1 MDLEYIQ
8 DRVDEQIK
16 RYGGYWNPLSMMLRL
31 IEEVGELS
39 RAINI
44 KYRQKKAKGQTDGR
58 EVEYELVDVLY
69 TIIAIANSCNLKLK
83 DKLILNPKKELK
95 NNDNLSVLVNL
106 TIIIGDTYQKTIDNL
121 SIEEN
126 IYKMLEEVKDII
138 SYLDVDIKKYFEEKL
153 ELDEWKVNE
162 IYN

>member
-1 MDLEYIQ
+1 MNLKYIQ
-8 DRVDEQIK
+8 ERVDEQIQ

-39 RAINI
+39 RALNI
-44 KYRQKKAKGQTDGR
+44 KYGEKKSKGQTDGR

-69 TIIAIANSCNLKLK
+69 TIIAIANASNLKLR
-83 DKLILNPKKELK
+83 DKLVLSSKEAIK
-95 NNDNLSVLVNL
+95 RNNNL
-106 TIIIGDTYQKTIDNL
+106 TVLSNLIIIIGDTYKKTINNI

-126 IYKMLEEVKDII
+126 IYKMLEEVKYII
-138 SYLDVDIKKYFEEKL
+138 SYLDIDIKKYFEEKL